1 MAVTKADVSRLFMG
15 QSDIIIFDHVSDY
28 NTAKISTFTN
38 PKSLGDIDQD
48 STSWTGDDPSV
59 EPRRNEQGEA
69 VTSKVTNGTQAFEFN
84 IMSMDFNNVATF
96 LSPGAKKEAIAATTG
111 AAWGATNGIKKV
123 VGFGSTP
130 SVMTRPIMIT
140 NDEGDLSLLFPKA
153 KIVSNLTLDNGMF
166 LLHVSATAEA
176 VDTADL
182 DTAMLIEGKVEYEG
196 ETTAN

>member
-15 QSDIIIFDHVSDY
+15 QSDIILFDKVEDY
-28 NTAKISTFTN
+28 NTAKISTLAN

-48 STSWTGDDPSV
+48 STSWTGDDPDI

-69 VTSKVTNGTQAFEFN
+69 VTSRVTNGTQAFEFN
-84 IMSMDFNNVATF
+84 IMSMDFANVAAF
-96 LSPGAKKEAIAATTG
+96 LAPGVVKKITATTG
-111 AAWGATNGIKKV
+111 AAWSNIKNI

-130 SVMTRPIMIT
+130 SVMTRPIMIS

-153 KIVSNLTLDNGMF
+153 KLVSNLTLDDGMF

-182 DTAMLIEGKVEYEG
+182 DTAMLIEGQVAYEG
-196 ETTAN
+196 ETVTE

>member
-15 QSDIIIFDHVSDY
+15 QSDIILFDKVDDY
-28 NTAKISTFTN
+28 NTAKIPTLAN

-48 STSWTGDDPSV
+48 STEWTGDDPEI

-69 VTSKVTNGTQAFEFN
+69 VTSRVTNGTQAFEFN
-84 IMSMDFNNVATF
+84 IMSMDFENVKAF
-96 LSPGAKKEAIAATTG
+96 LSPGVVKAIAATTG
-111 AAWGATNGIKKV
+111 AAWGATDGIKKV

-153 KIVSNLTLDNGMF
+153 KIVSNLTLDDGMF
-166 LLHVSATAEA
+166 LLHVSATAESI
-176 VDTADL
+176 DTADL
-182 DTAMLIEGKVEYEG
+182 DTAMLIEGKVVYNG
-196 ETTAN
+196 EAAGA

>member
-15 QSDIIIFDHVSDY
+15 QSDIILFDKVDDY
-28 NTAKISTFTN
+28 NTAKISTLAN

-48 STSWTGDDPSV
+48 STSWTGDDPEI

-69 VTSKVTNGTQAFEFN
+69 VTSRVTNGTQAYEFS
-84 IMSMDFNNVATF
+84 IMSMDFNNVKTF
-96 LSPGAKKEAIAATTG
+96 LAPGVVKAITATTG

-130 SVMTRPIMIT
+130 SVMTRPIMLS

-153 KIVSNLTLDNGMF
+153 KIVSNLTLDDGMF
-166 LLHVSATAEA
+166 LLHVNVTAEA
-176 VDTADL
+176 IDTDDL
-182 DTAMLIEGKVEYEG
+182 DTAMLIEGKVEYVG
-196 ETTAN
+196 ESAGA

>member
-15 QSDIIIFDHVSDY
+15 QGDIILFDKVDDY
-28 NTAKISTFTN
+28 NTAKISTLAN

-48 STSWTGDDPSV
+48 STSWTGDDPEI

-69 VTSKVTNGTQAFEFN
+69 VTSRVTNGTQAYEFS
-84 IMSMDFNNVATF
+84 IMSMDFNNVKTF
-96 LSPGAKKEAIAATTG
+96 LAPGIVKAITATSG

-130 SVMTRPIMIT
+130 SVMTRPIMLS

-153 KIVSNLTLDNGMF
+153 KIVSNLTLDDGMF
-166 LLHVSATAEA
+166 LLHVSVTAEA
-176 VDTADL
+176 IDTDDL
-182 DTAMLIEGKVEYEG
+182 DTAMLIEGKVEYVG
-196 ETTAN
+196 ESAGA

>member
-15 QSDIIIFDHVSDY
+15 QSDIILFDKVDDY
-28 NTAKISTFTN
+28 NTAKISTLAN

-48 STSWTGDDPSV
+48 STSWTGDDPEV

-69 VTSKVTNGTQAFEFN
+69 VTSRVTNGTQAYEFS
-84 IMSMDFNNVATF
+84 IMSMDFNNVKTF
-96 LSPGAKKEAIAATTG
+96 LAPGVVKDITASTG

-130 SVMTRPIMIT
+130 SVMTRPIMLS

-153 KIVSNLTLDNGMF
+153 KIVSNLTLDDGMF
-166 LLHVSATAEA
+166 LLHVSVTAEA
-176 VDTADL
+176 IDTDDL
-182 DTAMLIEGKVEYEG
+182 DTAMLIEGKVEYVG
-196 ETTAN
+196 ESAGA